1 MNILT
6 ATAAVASMTLA
17 GALVAPAAQAAR
29 PSERGSYD
37 DQVDYQAVLCART
50 WDIHAHDWG
59 RFQVRS
65 TEAGAPEVL
74 VHDVHSVDREYHAAD
89 GSGDGYRISGKENFR
104 ITDVSRVE
112 GDVWR
117 IELVSAGRTWQMRSL
132 GGVLL
137 WADRGVV
144 RTHLLVDTRGDDDP
158 SNDEY
163 ESTMDWSGPHF
174 FSTAEPGS
182 QYCAYQAEAVALG

>member
-1 MNILT
+1 
-6 ATAAVASMTLA
+6 
-17 GALVAPAAQAAR
+17 
-29 PSERGSYD
+29 
-37 DQVDYQAVLCART
+37 
-50 WDIHAHDWG
+50 
-59 RFQVRS
+59 
-65 TEAGAPEVL
+65 
-74 VHDVHSVDREYHAAD
+74 
-89 GSGDGYRISGKENFR
+89 
-104 ITDVSRVE
+104 VE

-144 RTHLLVDTRGDDDP
+144 RTHLLVDTQGDDDP

-163 ESTMDWSGPHF
+163 EGTMDWSGPHF